1 MGKWHDGLIT
11 MNAVISFVHLQ
22 GLVTT
27 STSNLCIYLLIREV
41 KVVHNDHIEVKIVG
55 KTIDLQGVSGY
66 YRCGIRFLLYWS
78 NLRDDSLRSGLLL
91 E

>member
-11 MNAVISFVHLQ
+11 MNALISFVHLQ

-27 STSNLCIYLLIREV
+27 STSNLCIYLLIRKV
-41 KVVHNDHIEVKIVG
+41 KVAHNDHIEVKIVG
-55 KTIDLQGVSGY
+55 KTIDLQGVSGS
-66 YRCGIRFLLYWS
+66 YRWGNR
-78 NLRDDSLRSGLLL
+78 RDDSLRSDLLL

>member
-11 MNAVISFVHLQ
+11 MNALISFVHLQ
-22 GLVTT
+22 GLVIT

-41 KVVHNDHIEVKIVG
+41 QVVHMDHIEVKIVG
-55 KTIDLQGVSGY
+55 KTIDLQGLSGS
-66 YRCGIRFLLYWS
+66 YRWGNRFLLCWS
-78 NLRDDSLRSGLLL
+78 NLRHDSLRSDLLL